1 MPQTLL
7 NHWKSLGPFARWP
20 LRGRELTAAFLRL
33 GQKLFQPQ
41 IVNQPHR
48 LSVALVSACAGLHT
62 QEMRSS
68 AQRIFG
74 HYADKHGYD
83 LHFFMDAMDVLRNL
97 EMNITLSNSP
107 AFWRASKFRKISA
120 ETLVCS
126 LMLPHCIPMEY
137 ILKSQPFHCFI
148 DVANSTQFTHH
159 HDHWPH
165 RYAGVP
171 QAYALRSVLER
182 FANYDWFLWLDCD
195 IIITDVTQRVE
206 SILASPLDEAKE
218 TCPVKQP
225 RLWAFRACCL
235 KQEFA
240 LRRDRCILPRNVDA
254 KHQRW
259 SFFFFFWWW
268 ALRQTITDQ
277 YRSCNLWIAHDVDQC
292 RSMGDST
299 WSDFAKRWWLLGVE
313 QGISTDFWTKNCLA
327 NLWCPPLARPIPFAC
342 SANKRL
348 AWASG
353 LLRLGLGVW
362 WFMLQPCAPL
372 SLPI

>member
-1 MPQTLL
+1 
-7 NHWKSLGPFARWP
+7 
-20 LRGRELTAAFLRL
+20 
-33 GQKLFQPQ
+33 
-41 IVNQPHR
+41 
-48 LSVALVSACAGLHT
+48 
-62 QEMRSS
+62 
-68 AQRIFG
+68 
-74 HYADKHGYD
+74 
-83 LHFFMDAMDVLRNL
+83 
-97 EMNITLSNSP
+97 
-107 AFWRASKFRKISA
+107 
-120 ETLVCS
+120 
-126 LMLPHCIPMEY
+126 MLPHCIPMEY

-259 SFFFFFWWW
+259 SFFFLVVGFETNHHWSVQVMQPLNCPWCWSVQIDGGF
-268 ALRQTITDQ
+268 
-277 YRSCNLWIAHDVDQC
+277 NLI
-292 RSMGDST
+292 
-299 WSDFAKRWWLLGVE
+299 
-313 QGISTDFWTKNCLA
+313 
-327 NLWCPPLARPIPFAC
+327 
-342 SANKRL
+342 
-348 AWASG
+348 
-353 LLRLGLGVW
+353 
-362 WFMLQPCAPL
+362 WFC
-372 SLPI
+372 